1 MENTLLFDNKN
12 ILCHLTLPWL
22 SCPGPFFNNSMSST
36 LAPNMRS
43 LPKQNSPMS
52 LLMVTQAFQ
61 ISWLMVQYRKF
72 HRVHGFRTFYNEAT
86 YSISHSPT
94 IPEFWLSQKQT
105 SNLKNVVFRTVTIS
119 PLLISAQ
126 KMGGGGGSAIEI
138 CTKNDIVLLL
148 VRKKPLMAK

>member
-1 MENTLLFDNKN
+1 MVNTLLFDNKN

-86 YSISHSPT
+86 YLLYLPFSET
-94 IPEFWLSQKQT
+94 IPEFLTQPKTNFKLKRMTPAWLDKS
-105 SNLKNVVFRTVTIS
+105 S
-119 PLLISAQ
+119 
-126 KMGGGGGSAIEI
+126 
-138 CTKNDIVLLL
+138 TK
-148 VRKKPLMAK
+148 P

>member
-94 IPEFWLSQKQT
+94 ISEFWLSQKQT
-105 SNLKNVVFRTVTIS
+105 SNLKNVVFRTVT
-119 PLLISAQ
+119 SAQ
-126 KMGGGGGSAIEI
+126 KMGGGGKCNRNS
-138 CTKNDIVLLL
+138 LLI
-148 VRKKPLMAK
+148 MISYFYW